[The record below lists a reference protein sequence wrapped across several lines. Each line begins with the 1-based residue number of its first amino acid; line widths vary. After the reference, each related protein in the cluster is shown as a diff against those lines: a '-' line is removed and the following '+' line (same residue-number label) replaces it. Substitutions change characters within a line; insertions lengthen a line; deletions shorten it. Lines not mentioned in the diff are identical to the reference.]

1 MVVLPELALM
11 TMFGF
16 LSFPLALVLL
26 VTHPAFVSPL
36 QRAGNEGHDPHGAR
50 PRQRQRFGVH
60 HGTCGVV
67 SAAASQIIGWNY
79 SAGAW

>member
-36 QRAGNEGHDPHGAR
+36 QRAGNEGHDPHG
-50 PRQRQRFGVH
+50 
-60 HGTCGVV
+60 
-67 SAAASQIIGWNY
+67 
-79 SAGAW
+79 